1 MSLGDFIKSRFSVIF
16 VNFIGLITLL
26 IFLFSVGNTIDILKI
41 VAFVWIIVIGVY
53 LFFQYKSRKEFYNE
67 LSKTVDNLD
76 KKYLISE
83 VIDKPVYL
91 EA

>member
-83 VIDKPVYL
+83 VLISQSI
-91 EA
+91 